1 MTPMTGLD
9 LESFLHLLRADL
21 GAWLSVGAVALLLAL
36 MTWTSWGSRRALRKC
51 LGLSIAVHG
60 GLILYW
66 FLHPNLLLALQPDGA
81 EPRHVGIRQIQVTP
95 VADRPDAPAGP
106 SVEGLARRRLAA
118 WDRPAESL
126 ALADRP
132 LRAPRFASAA
142 PEPER
147 ADAPGPELA
156 AAEVSPPEPAAPE
169 ARPVPA
175 QVEEP
180 IPAPVA
186 QPGPEEVAKADPA
199 PPAPAEPIPPAGNE
213 RLRLTRPEPAPS
225 RPGVQRARPE
235 QPALPEALALAAEA
249 RPIAP
254 GPRLEPPADS
264 EVAAGPAPEPARAD
278 EPGMPRAA
286 AGSPEP
292 AAPLPGDADLRR
304 RPRRPS
310 IRPDAP
316 GPAPAPAPRGPIG
329 LGSGGG
335 PDAPALAL
343 ATPGARPIES
353 PGREPDGPAAPADGT
368 IAPEPRRPAPVAP
381 DPARPEADVR
391 KRSRPNPAAAHR
403 GPVEAPG
410 RLAEAPGPIAMA
422 SVVPPGSPRLPEIRG
437 AVGGRPLADVPEI
450 YRSRL
455 DPNRSILAQR
465 AGATPASEQA
475 VERALDWLMK
485 HQDADGG
492 WDGRTARQA
501 DGTPIPGDDDF
512 TVHCPPGDLCPG
524 ECFYWEA
531 DTALTGLALLA
542 YLGAGYTH
550 TDGVYADT
558 VAKGLEYLINA
569 QKPDGDLRGKSKAVG
584 MYCHAMAAL
593 ALCEAYALTADQ
605 RLRGP
610 AERAA
615 GFLVKAQAPN
625 GLGWRY
631 GPRPPMGDTSI
642 LGWAVLVLKSAKY
655 AGIAVPRAAESGAT
669 AWLDR
674 VTDGDSGG
682 LARYQPT
689 KAPSETMTAEAW
701 VCRLFLGSGGRGPD
715 GAEAAS
721 YLMAHRPD
729 RGAYNIYYWYYGT
742 LAMYLHGGPDWPR
755 WNVQVREELVRRQK
769 TKGHQTG
776 SWDPDESTDGSRGGR
791 LYATALSALTLEVYY
806 RYLPLYNDS
815 ATPPVLAPAPERP
828 GDPTLRRAA
837 GESAR
842 GRGWRK
848 KE

>member
-1 MTPMTGLD
+1 MTGLD

-21 GAWLSVGAVALLLAL
+21 GAWLSVGAIALLLAL

-60 GLILYW
+60 GLIVYW
-66 FLHPNLLLALQPDGA
+66 FTHPTLLLALQPNGA
-81 EPRHVGIRQIQVTP
+81 EPPREGIREIRVLPLAERADTP
-95 VADRPDAPAGP
+95 GGASADG
-106 SVEGLARRRLAA
+106 VGRRRLAA
-118 WDRPAESL
+118 WDRPPEAL
-126 ALADRP
+126 ALADHT
-132 LRAPRFASAA
+132 LRAPRFAAA
-142 PEPER
+142 NPELEPRR

-156 AAEVSPPEPAAPE
+156 AADVSPPEPAAPE
-169 ARPVPA
+169 SRPEPVKA
-175 QVEEP
+175 AEP
-180 IPAPVA
+180 IPAAIA
-186 QPGPEEVAKADPA
+186 QAGPDEIAQAD
-199 PPAPAEPIPPAGNE
+199 
-213 RLRLTRPEPAPS
+213 PEPAVPAEAVAPVDPVRL
-225 RPGVQRARPE
+225 RPARPESAAARPAVERARPE
-235 QPALPEALALAAEA
+235 APAMPGPLALAADA
-249 RPIAP
+249 AP
-254 GPRLEPPADS
+254 AAPEPPRAPPVESDL
-264 EVAAGPAPEPARAD
+264 AAGPVPEPSKAA
-278 EPGMPRAA
+278 EPGTPQAA
-286 AGSPEP
+286 AG
-292 AAPLPGDADLRR
+292 AADLAAHLPGDADLRR
-304 RPRRPS
+304 PGRRPAL
-310 IRPDAP
+310 RRDAS
-316 GPAPAPAPRGPIG
+316 GPAPAPRAPVEIG
-329 LGSGGG
+329 SPGEA
-335 PDAPALAL
+335 APALAL
-343 ATPGARPIES
+343 AAPATRPIES
-353 PGREPDGPAAPADGT
+353 PAREKDGPAASADGA
-368 IAPEPRRPAPVAP
+368 IAHELRQPLPIVP
-381 DPARPEADVR
+381 DPDRPEADVR
-391 KRSRPNPAAAHR
+391 KRSRPAPAAAHR
-403 GPVEAPG
+403 GPAQAPG
-410 RLAEAPGPIAMA
+410 RLADGPGPIAMA
-422 SVVPPGSPRLPEIRG
+422 GVVPPGSPRLPEIRG

-455 DPNRSILAQR
+455 DPNRSALAQR
-465 AGATPASEQA
+465 AGATRASEQA
-475 VERALDWLMK
+475 VERALDWLSR

-531 DTALTGLALLA
+531 DTALTGLALLS

-550 TDGVYADT
+550 ADGVYADT

-610 AERAA
+610 AERAVA
-615 GFLVKAQAPN
+615 FLVKAQAPN

-631 GPRPPMGDTSI
+631 APRAPVGDTSI

-655 AGIAVPRAAESGAT
+655 AGLAVPRAAEAGAV

-674 VTDGDSGG
+674 VADGDSGG

-701 VCRLFLGSGGRGPD
+701 ACRLFLGAGGRGAD
-715 GAEAAS
+715 AAEAAS

-776 SWDPDESTDGSRGGR
+776 SWDPDESPDGSRGGR
-791 LYATALSALTLEVYY
+791 LYSTALSALTLEVYY

-815 ATPPVLAPAPERP
+815 APPVLAPAPERP

-837 GESAR
+837 GEAAK
-842 GRGWRK
+842 GRGWKK